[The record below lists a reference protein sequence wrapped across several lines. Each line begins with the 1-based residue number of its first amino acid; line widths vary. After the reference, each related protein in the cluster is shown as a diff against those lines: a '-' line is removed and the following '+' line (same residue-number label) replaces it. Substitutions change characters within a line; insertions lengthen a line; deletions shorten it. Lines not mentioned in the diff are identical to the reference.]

1 MPRGVFERGEKP
13 PTPYE
18 RLSETELREAA
29 GSELDALREAP
40 AGGVPDGPARAQAAE
55 CLELAGRSARTD
67 RGTRAAPAA
76 ASASRRSSCDL
87 GGRHRR
93 H

>member
-13 PTPYE
+13 PSPYE

-29 GSELDALREAP
+29 GSELDALR
-40 AGGVPDGPARAQAAE
+40 AQAAE
-55 CLELAGRSARTD
+55 CLEPAEAIGRAGTD
-67 RGTRAAPAA
+67 RGTRAGPAA